1 MYVLNRSI
9 LRRYGTLIT
18 REGSAR
24 YYRLYLP
31 GVINIVSRR
40 SPSLFLS
47 LSLSRARARVRE
59 MLMTLDYRSLA
70 WQRVIDCP
78 FGRAGHVEYPSPAID
93 LANSMHDKSAPRN
106 RGDRR
111 GAPRCSLLAESR
123 RPLFISNEIFN
134 PGAIQGECRAVHSF
148 RGKRPDEQKG
158 QSSSPCPSSSRRSRT
173 EAGANRAN
181 SVTTRRGSR
190 GSSAKLSLRTKT
202 TDKTM
207 AAPRCQEVT

>member
-31 GVINIVSRR
+31 GVINIVSRH
-40 SPSLFLS
+40 SLSLPLS
-47 LSLSRARARVRE
+47 LSLSRARARVRS
-59 MLMTLDYRSLA
+59 TLRIRSTINPPRGIA
-70 WQRVIDCP
+70 EIDEEP
-78 FGRAGHVEYPSPAID
+78 
-93 LANSMHDKSAPRN
+93 
-106 RGDRR
+106 
-111 GAPRCSLLAESR
+111 
-123 RPLFISNEIFN
+123 
-134 PGAIQGECRAVHSF
+134 RAVHYWRSPGGHYSSLTRSLIRARYRASVGRSILF
-148 RGKRPDEQKG
+148 EGNVPTNKRGNLPPP
-158 QSSSPCPSSSRRSRT
+158 SPSSSRRSRT